1 MGTADAMVSSQE
13 QSWAEQV
20 SACLQNGQLQRARS
34 VLHHWMQHYFK
45 HLPPHPPRVVLRQP
59 LLWQAL
65 ADVVE
70 RTGDQYLLEL
80 FWQEMDRVSLA
91 STQVA
96 ASLPLLGI
104 PILNRPDLLLRLLD
118 GLDVMVDRL
127 AIVDNSGGSAA
138 EADVHQA
145 LTELEQ
151 SGHPRVRQIAVARP
165 FANAGVAM
173 SWNLILRSFPSAPVA
188 ALLNNDV
195 RIAPGI
201 LAEALVRVDCSR
213 AQFMPLL
220 PVPQEFSAF
229 LLTPG
234 CWDRI
239 GLFDPDFH
247 PAYCEDLDY
256 RDRLRRDSN
265 VRWVTAK
272 DLQDRMAALN
282 PSSSATIN
290 SDPQLEAFN
299 AISFALNRL
308 WYLSHRRIRQDPRG
322 TWIRQWLCEWT
333 I

>member
-1 MGTADAMVSSQE
+1 MV
-13 QSWAEQV
+13 AT
-20 SACLQNGQLQRARS
+20 SAPDTRCGLTHARGQLCRLSRR
-34 VLHHWMQHYFK
+34 H
-45 HLPPHPPRVVLRQP
+45 QP
-59 LLWQAL
+59 
-65 ADVVE
+65 
-70 RTGDQYLLEL
+70 
-80 FWQEMDRVSLA
+80 DRLV
-91 STQVA
+91 
-96 ASLPLLGI
+96 
-104 PILNRPDLLLRLLD
+104 RLLD
-118 GLDVMVDRL
+118 GLDVTVERL

-201 LAEALVRVDCSR
+201 LAEALGRVDCSR
-213 AQFMPLL
+213 AQFLPLL

-256 RDRLRRDSN
+256 GMRFIHDDVKRVLSLEHGYYHGTKKNDYSDGSQTWRSEPAIAQGVHLAHEMNKRYMHMKWSEAWQGHVEGETYKTPFNLDDMPVSFTTYDLDFVRR
-265 VRWVTAK
+265 K
-272 DLQDRMAALN
+272 HLG
-282 PSSSATIN
+282 
-290 SDPQLEAFN
+290 F
-299 AISFALNRL
+299 
-308 WYLSHRRIRQDPRG
+308 
-322 TWIRQWLCEWT
+322 
-333 I
+333 